1 MRQRTTELS
10 IPAEGAW
17 LDARLS
23 HAPDTSALI
32 LILLPGIAAAAQ
44 AVDQKVAA
52 ALQRA
57 GFATLMLDLLT
68 AHEEARDPD
77 ARYNV
82 PQMANRL
89 IAATEWVTHQPAL
102 AHLPLGLLGSGTA
115 SAAAVR
121 AAWKL
126 PGRYGSIVCR
136 AGRPDLAGA
145 APLRALATPIRIV
158 VGANDPEC
166 GITAQAYSLI
176 KAERDWQRIPDA
188 GPLLVEGDSFNT
200 FIRLATAWF
209 ADTLHRTT
217 AKPVDTD

>member
-23 HAPDTSALI
+23 HSPDATALVLI
-32 LILLPGIAAAAQ
+32 LFPGVEAAAQ
-44 AVDQKVAA
+44 AVDQKIAT

-68 AHEEARDPD
+68 AHEETHDAD

-102 AHLPLGLLGSGTA
+102 TGLPLGLLGSGTA

-126 PGRYGSIVCR
+126 PGSYAAIVCR

-145 APLRALATPIRIV
+145 APLRALAAPIRIV
-158 VGANDPEC
+158 AGENDPDC

-176 KAERDWQRIPDA
+176 SAERDWHRIPGA

-200 FIRLATAWF
+200 FTRLAIAWF
-209 ADTLHRTT
+209 TDMLHRPT
-217 AKPVDTD
+217 AKPVDAD